1 MVRQMAKRVDDYE
14 DEEPRQQPIT
24 SLKILVIGES
34 NVGKSSLMNRFI
46 DDVFDPNVAN
56 TIGVDYRNRIITVD
70 GQCVQLGIWDTAG
83 QERFRTLTPTY
94 YRNAQGAII
103 VYDVTR
109 RQTFE
114 RVEQWLQELDAYV
127 NRTDVVKMIVGNKID
142 LKNREVSR
150 EEGQQLARRHSTLF
164 IEASALENAN
174 VQVCFEDLVY
184 HILQTPGLWEAREQ
198 PGRIQLGEESPSLC
212 SQAWNCISPNCS
224 LL

>member
-1 MVRQMAKRVDDYE
+1 
-14 DEEPRQQPIT
+14 
-24 SLKILVIGES
+24 
-34 NVGKSSLMNRFI
+34 MNRFI
-46 DDVFDPNVAN
+46 DDTFDPNMAN
-56 TIGVDYRNRIITVD
+56 TIGVDYRSRVVNVD
-70 GQCVQLGIWDTAG
+70 GQTVQLGIWDTAG

-94 YRNAQGAII
+94 YRNAQGAVI

-127 NRTDVVKMIVGNKID
+127 NRTDVVKMIVGNKTD
-142 LKNREVSR
+142 LVIESTEAGSNCDNETSARVCVQKNREVSR

-164 IEASALENAN
+164 IEASALENDN

-184 HILQTPGLWEAREQ
+184 HILQTPGLWEARVQ
-198 PGRIQLGEESPSLC
+198 PGRIQLGDNNPSL
-212 SQAWNCISPNCS
+212 SEMTWNCISPNCS

>member
-1 MVRQMAKRVDDYE
+1 MAHKKLDDYTE
-14 DEEPRQQPIT
+14 DDLRQDQPIT

-46 DDVFDPNVAN
+46 DDTFDPNMAN
-56 TIGVDYRNRIITVD
+56 TIGVDYRSRVVNVD
-70 GQCVQLGIWDTAG
+70 GQTVQLGIWDTAG

-94 YRNAQGAII
+94 YRNAQGAVI

-127 NRTDVVKMIVGNKID
+127 NRTDVVKMIVGNKTD

-164 IEASALENAN
+164 IEASALENDN

-184 HILQTPGLWEAREQ
+184 HILQTPGLWEARVQ
-198 PGRIQLGEESPSLC
+198 PGRIQLGDNNPSL
-212 SQAWNCISPNCS
+212 SEMTWNCISPNCS